1 MKGKNRMR
9 EYTERIRFW
18 VTPEQ
23 RKMIEERMRKN
34 GFTNLSAYCRLM
46 TINGLYI
53 KVDTSELKEVT
64 GLVRNI
70 ANNINQYAKHA
81 NSTGIATREELQE
94 IKNKQEEI
102 WGLLRGIYESYSCI
116 MDLNLKNVYPSLI

>member
-1 MKGKNRMR
+1 
-9 EYTERIRFW
+9 
-18 VTPEQ
+18 
-23 RKMIEERMRKN
+23 
-34 GFTNLSAYCRLM
+34 M

-81 NSTGIATREELQE
+81 NSTGIATQEELQE